1 MKNNII
7 LRLIAIIITVF
18 ILMTILFFLFSYIS
32 YTFILNMTFKD
43 FIPIGIEQYK
53 EFLSVS
59 LIGGD
64 WGYTVEND
72 LLLEVILPKF
82 WYSFRYIILALI
94 ISIPIGFILGVI
106 TALYNGTIFEKIT
119 SAIVLSLGSMP
130 TFLLAT
136 AGVVLFGYVWH
147 ILPKCWYF
155 VHFGFATEF
164 QGLIIPVLTICI
176 YPIAR
181 ICLTVKGEILESFN
195 SEQYILCKC
204 KGLSR
209 SQIIMKH
216 SVREVLLPL
225 MPVIVDL
232 IVFVITGS
240 FVVELVYKVPGIGD
254 LLLESLI
261 KSSGF
266 GGYISVDVNTII
278 LIVTYYVVICMSLIL
293 VADIIQKNI
302 DPRIRLKV
310 GEKHS

>member
-7 LRLIAIIITVF
+7 LRILAIVLTLFIVTTV
-18 ILMTILFFLFSYIS
+18 LFFVFSYIS
-32 YTFILNMTFKD
+32 YTFILNMTFKE
-43 FIPIGIEQYK
+43 FFPIGLEQYK

-59 LIGGD
+59 VIGGD

-72 LLLEVILPKF
+72 LLLEVVLPKF

-94 ISIPIGFILGVI
+94 ISIPIGFVLGVI
-106 TALYNGTIFEKIT
+106 TALYHGTIFEKII
-119 SAIVLSLGSMP
+119 SNIVLSLGSMP

-164 QGLIIPVLTICI
+164 QGLIIPVLTLCI

-181 ICLTVKGEILESFN
+181 ICITVKGEILESFN

-204 KGLSR
+204 KGLTR
-209 SQIIMKH
+209 LQIILRH
-216 SVREVLLPL
+216 STKEVLLPL
-225 MPVIVDL
+225 MPVIVDM

-240 FVVELVYKVPGIGD
+240 FVVEIVYKVPGIGD

-266 GGYISVDVNTII
+266 GGYIRVDVNSII
-278 LIVTYYVVICMSLIL
+278 LIVAYYVFICMSLIL
-293 VADIIQKNI
+293 IADIIQKNI
-302 DPRIRLKV
+302 DPRVKQNVGIR
-310 GEKHS
+310 